1 MDVVLIRPEIPPNTG
16 SIGRTCV
23 ATNTRLHL
31 VKPLGFSVDEAQVKR
46 AGLDYWENVDLTVW
60 DDWATFE
67 AAHAGARLVLTSAR
81 QGVLYSEFDYRPDD
95 FLCFGP
101 ETIGLGPRML
111 ERYGDT
117 LVRIPIWGPVRSLN
131 ISVAVGIVLYTAL
144 SRSGLLPAV

>member
-1 MDVVLIRPEIPPNTG
+1 VEVVLINPEIPPNTG

-31 VKPLGFSVDEAQVKR
+31 VRPLGFSLDEAQVKR
-46 AGLDYWENVDLTVW
+46 AGLDYWENVDLHVW
-60 DDWATFE
+60 DDWSAFE
-67 AAHAGARLVLTSAR
+67 AAHAKARLVLTSAR
-81 QGVLYSEFDYRPDD
+81 RGVLWSSFDYQPDD

-101 ETIGLGPRML
+101 ETVGLGPEMVDK
-111 ERYGDT
+111 YGDN

-144 SRSGLLPAV
+144 ERCGLLTVD